1 MKRLSLSLCVCI
13 ALAFAMS
20 VDTLAQSAK
29 NALTTAPNVLVNTTT
44 NQDWT
49 TILNTSLHT
58 SQQKDLVMGVS
69 LETGLFTR
77 TLVKS
82 RGGTQDTSYA
92 EANIQVRVLVDAG
105 TANERMAEPGI
116 VTFDKRYQE
125 LMAKL
130 SGVLTCTDTNG
141 DGIIQYAECVLTD
154 EEIQLILD
162 TLAAHSFN
170 FALDDLGS
178 GSHTVSVQVR
188 VTTDTGA
195 QAGSSSATGMVGK
208 GSLVVEEVRLV
219 KGSDITIN

>member
-1 MKRLSLSLCVCI
+1 MKKLRFVSLVTI
-13 ALAFAMS
+13 AL
-20 VDTLAQSAK
+20 LAGPAVFGQSAK

-44 NQDWT
+44 NQAWT
-49 TILNTSLHT
+49 TILDTKLHT

-77 TLVKS
+77 TLVRSK
-82 RGGTQDTSYA
+82 GGTADTSYA

-105 TANERMAEPGI
+105 TANERLAEPGV

-141 DGIIQYAECVLTD
+141 DGIIQYDECTLTD

-178 GSHTVSVQVR
+178 GTHTVSVQVR

>member
-1 MKRLSLSLCVCI
+1 MKICTVYLCLGI
-13 ALAFAMS
+13 ALTLVMS
-20 VDTLAQSAK
+20 SNLSAQSAK

-44 NQDWT
+44 GQDWT
-49 TILNTSLHT
+49 TILNTMLHT

-82 RGGTQDTSYA
+82 RGGNQDTSYA
-92 EANIQVRVLVDAG
+92 EANVQVRVLVDAG

-125 LMAKL
+125 LMVKL
-130 SGVLTCTDTNG
+130 GGILTCTDNNG
-141 DGIIQYAECVLTD
+141 DGIIQYNECVLTD

-162 TLAAHSFN
+162 TLAAHAFN

-178 GSHTVSVQVR
+178 GTHTVSVQVR

>member
-1 MKRLSLSLCVCI
+1 MKIFKLVIYTC
-13 ALAFAMS
+13 AFVVLGMAGVVS
-20 VDTLAQSAK
+20 AQSAK
-29 NALTTAPNVLVNTTT
+29 NALTTAPNVLVNSTT
-44 NQDWT
+44 NQAWT
-49 TILNTSLHT
+49 TILNSQLRT

-77 TLVKS
+77 TLVRS
-82 RGGTQDTSYA
+82 RSGTQDTSFA
-92 EANIQVRVLVDAG
+92 EANIQVRVLIDAG

-130 SGVLTCTDTNG
+130 GGVLTCSDVNG
-141 DGIIQYAECVLTD
+141 DGVVTFDECTLSD

-170 FALDDLGS
+170 FALDDLGA
-178 GSHTVSVQVR
+178 GNHTVSVQVR

-195 QAGSSSATGMVGK
+195 QMGSSSATGMVGK

-219 KGSDITIN
+219 KNADITIN